1 METPLDLHQLAETV
15 ADHGVAAVDSGI
27 VDDLAGRA
35 LTLGASP
42 IIVGILRDPAEPAV
56 ARVRAFGRITGVFA
70 RPERDRFTL
79 AA

>member
-1 METPLDLHQLAETV
+1 MNSPLDFHQLAEAV
-15 ADHGVAAVDSGI
+15 ADRGVAAVDPDI

-42 IIVGILRDPAEPAV
+42 TIVGILRDPAEPAV
-56 ARVRAFGRITGVFA
+56 ARVRAFGRIAGVLA